1 MDIPRPSSESAMP
14 GRHSEP
20 SYVAWVRARQQQA
33 RRRAAL
39 LSTLVAH
46 ADPSE
51 AADNHGQAVAWAE
64 QHAQAKRLHDSAMAQ
79 LRHG

>member
-1 MDIPRPSSESAMP
+1 MP
-14 GRHSEP
+14 ARHSEP

-51 AADNHGQAVAWAE
+51 AADNHGQAMAWAE
-64 QHAQAKRLHDSAMAQ
+64 QHAHQKRLHDSAIAQ

>member
-1 MDIPRPSSESAMP
+1 MDAPRPSPELPMS
-14 GRHSEP
+14 GWHSEP

-51 AADNHGQAVAWAE
+51 AADNHGQAMAWAE

>member
-1 MDIPRPSSESAMP
+1 MDTPRPSPEGSIR
-14 GRHSEP
+14 GCHSEP

-46 ADPSE
+46 PDPSE
-51 AADNHGQAVAWAE
+51 AADNHGQAMAWAE
-64 QHAQAKRLHDSAMAQ
+64 QHAHEKRLHENSMAQ
-79 LRHG
+79 LRHD

>member
-1 MDIPRPSSESAMP
+1 MDAPRPSPESWIRA
-14 GRHSEP
+14 RHSES
-20 SYVAWVRARQQQA
+20 SYVAWVRARQQQS

-51 AADNHGQAVAWAE
+51 AADNHGQAMAWAE
-64 QHAQAKRLHDSAMAQ
+64 KHAHEKRLHDSAIAQ

>member
-1 MDIPRPSSESAMP
+1 MP

-64 QHAQAKRLHDSAMAQ
+64 QHAQAKRLHESAMAQ